1 MDVTHGLRYSMHDRV
16 CILARLST
24 FIGAKWTPGRKG
36 KAKRQAEPN
45 AVEALVFK
53 WLHNHTP
60 QKMLHYLGTASGN
73 DSPRTTTALRILGTA
88 YVDHFRISAGAIT
101 GPRYIY
107 RGVVGAVENEDQL
120 FLK

>member
-1 MDVTHGLRYSMHDRV
+1 MHDRV

-60 QKMLHYLGTASGN
+60 QKMCTTWAL
-73 DSPRTTTALRILGTA
+73 PVVTTAQEQQ
-88 YVDHFRISAGAIT
+88 
-101 GPRYIY
+101 PR
-107 RGVVGAVENEDQL
+107 
-120 FLK
+120 